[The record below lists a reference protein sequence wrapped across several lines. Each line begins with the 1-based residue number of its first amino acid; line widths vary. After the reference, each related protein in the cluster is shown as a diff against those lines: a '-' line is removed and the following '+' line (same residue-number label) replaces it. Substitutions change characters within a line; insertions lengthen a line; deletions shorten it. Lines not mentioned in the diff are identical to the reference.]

1 MKKRV
6 FCVLASLVVLTW
18 GCTNE
23 LEQVVEQEPSAVEV
37 VEEPTV
43 TLEFTAGFEGTKT
56 ALDDTHVLWEAGDQ
70 IVLFPMKYTDS
81 SFADDDTWLGWTND
95 TGKIAARATIATGN
109 IVGILSDALTVG
121 GSNATFTF
129 TVSEGDAE
137 KVASADYYVAF
148 VYVPG
153 SSLSSYSFAEDRK
166 YNGASSIIAS
176 FFATFYYP
184 FEYSQSAA
192 FHHLAYAKNNGGTS
206 LSFKNLHPVLKFT
219 TNNPNV
225 VKAILRD
232 GDDEDTVIARTA
244 ASCRRSGSAYPA
256 LNPTASGASSS
267 EVSYIQKVVVP
278 GEPTY
283 MTLHSYYSFPNG
295 FTIKLLN
302 SSDEVIATFVYGSAF
317 TPTVGHITTI
327 TNFDDRLN

>member
-1 MKKRV
+1 MKKLV
-6 FCVLASLVVLTW
+6 FFTFATLAALTW

-23 LEQVVEQEPSAVEV
+23 AAQIAEPEDEIAQE
-37 VEEPTV
+37 VEEQMV
-43 TLEFTAGFEGTKT
+43 KLEFKAGFEATKT
-56 ALDDTHVLWEAGDQ
+56 ALDENHVIWEAGDQ
-70 IVLFPMKYTDS
+70 IVLFPMKYTDPD
-81 SFADDDTWLGWTND
+81 FADDKTWLGWTNN

-109 IVGILSDALTVG
+109 IIGILSDALTVG

-153 SSLSSYSFAEDRK
+153 SSLSSYSFVEDRK
-166 YNGASSIIAS
+166 FNGASAIIAS
-176 FFATFYYP
+176 YFATFYYP

-192 FHHLAYAKNNGGTS
+192 FHHLAYAKNSRGTS

-219 TNNPNV
+219 TNNANA
-225 VKAILRD
+225 VKAVL
-232 GDDEDTVIARTA
+232 GDRLDEDTVIARTA

-256 LNPTASGASSS
+256 LDPTASGASSS
-267 EVSYIQKVVVP
+267 GVSYIQKVVVP

-302 SSDEVIATFVYGSAF
+302 SSDEVIATFEYDSAF

-327 TNFDDRLN
+327 TNFDSRLN

>member
-1 MKKRV
+1 M
-6 FCVLASLVVLTW
+6 ASLAVLTC

-23 LEQVVEQEPSAVEV
+23 PEQVVEQESSAVEV

-70 IVLFPMKYTDS
+70 IVLFPMKYTDP
-81 SFADDDTWLGWTND
+81 SFEDDDTWTAWYND
-95 TGKIAARATIATGN
+95 TGKTTYRASATTSFGF
-109 IVGILSDALTVG
+109 GIMSDALTVG

-129 TVSEGDAE
+129 TVSAADAE
-137 KVASADYYVAF
+137 KIAAADYFVAF
-148 VYVPG
+148 VYIPETTV
-153 SSLSSYSFAEDRK
+153 SNYAFNDDRK
-166 YNGASSIIAS
+166 FKNTSTIYASS
-176 FFATFYYP
+176 FYYP

-192 FHHLAYAKNNGGTS
+192 FHHLAYAKNSGGTS

-225 VKAILRD
+225 VKAILKD
-232 GDDEDTVIARTA
+232 GADEDTVIARTA

-256 LNPTASGASSS
+256 LDPTASGASSS
-267 EVSYIQKVVVP
+267 GVSYIQKVVVP

-302 SSDEVIATFVYGSAF
+302 SSDEVIATFEYGSAF

>member
-1 MKKRV
+1 MV
-6 FCVLASLVVLTW
+6 SLVVLTW

-23 LEQVVEQEPSAVEV
+23 PEQVVEQEPSAVEV

-81 SFADDDTWLGWTND
+81 SFANDETWTAWYND
-95 TGKIAARATIATGN
+95 TGKTTYRASATTSLGF
-109 IVGILSDALTVG
+109 GILSDALTVG

-129 TVSEGDAE
+129 TVSAADAE
-137 KVASADYYVAF
+137 KIAAADYFVAF
-148 VYVPG
+148 VHIPG
-153 SSLSSYSFAEDRK
+153 TTVYNYAFNDDRK
-166 YNGASSIIAS
+166 FKDTSTIYASS
-176 FFATFYYP
+176 FYYP

-192 FHHLAYAKNNGGTS
+192 FHHLAYAKNSGGTS

-219 TNNPNV
+219 TNNTNA
-225 VKAILRD
+225 VKAVLREK
-232 GDDEDTVIARTA
+232 DEEYLASTF
-244 ASCRRSGSAYPA
+244 ASCVRSGSAYTA
-256 LNPTASGASSS
+256 SNPKSSGASSS

-295 FTIKLLN
+295 FTIKLFN

>member
-6 FCVLASLVVLTW
+6 LCVLASLAVLTW

-23 LEQVVEQEPSAVEV
+23 PEQVVEQESSAVEV

-70 IVLFPMKYTDS
+70 IVLFPMKYTDP
-81 SFADDDTWLGWTND
+81 SFEDDDTWTAWYND
-95 TGKIAARATIATGN
+95 TGKTTYRASATTSFGF
-109 IVGILSDALTVG
+109 GILSDALTVG

-129 TVSEGDAE
+129 TVSAADAE
-137 KVASADYYVAF
+137 KIAAADYFVAF
-148 VYVPG
+148 VHIPETTVSNYA
-153 SSLSSYSFAEDRK
+153 FNDDRK
-166 YNGASSIIAS
+166 FNNTSTIYASS
-176 FFATFYYP
+176 FYYP

-192 FHHLAYAKNNGGTS
+192 FHHLAYAKNSGGTS

-225 VKAILRD
+225 VKAILKD
-232 GDDEDTVIARTA
+232 GADEDTVIARTA

-256 LNPTASGASSS
+256 LDPTASGASSS
-267 EVSYIQKVVVP
+267 GVSYIQKVVVP